1 MTNADYIR
9 SMTNE
14 QLEEFIE
21 RLAFG
26 RETPWSK
33 PFADKYC
40 TACPVIEA
48 VTDRGIKMQLSECD
62 FADSEC
68 PHGSDIL
75 WWLSEAYNDAEGL
88 IPKASR

>member
-9 SMTNE
+9 AMTNE

-26 RETPWSK
+26 RETPWSE
-33 PFADKYC
+33 PFAEKYC
-40 TACPVIEA
+40 MACPVIEA
-48 VTDRGIKMQLSECD
+48 VTEDGIKVQLSECD
-62 FADSEC
+62 FVDGEC

-75 WWLSEAYNDAEGL
+75 WWLNEL
-88 IPKASR
+88 H